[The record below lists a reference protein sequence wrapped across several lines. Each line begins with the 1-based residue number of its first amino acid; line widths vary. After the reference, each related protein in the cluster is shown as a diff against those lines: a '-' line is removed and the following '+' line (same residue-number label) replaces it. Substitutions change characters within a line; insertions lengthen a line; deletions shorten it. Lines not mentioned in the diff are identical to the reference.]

1 MTKEIIDKDT
11 PHADIGKQKF
21 RVRKNYTAWVE
32 YDVVAD
38 SKDDA
43 ESIVM
48 EHCGIEKIE
57 WSEGYHKDH
66 PVEVYSND
74 YNLDYSGDTDMTTKI
89 AECIPYEDSSTVDY
103 SDPDWS
109 TNDLEWNQTSSGD
122 SNKIAD
128 KEEDESEEV
137 PMSERCI
144 QAEVVKIFKDKEEG
158 TYDTLTYI
166 LEGGFKG
173 FHNMD
178 SSELI
183 EEYKQIEEQWYNL
196 YECSELPFT
205 PYEEDPIHKLEE
217 EKI

>member
-1 MTKEIIDKDT
+1 
-11 PHADIGKQKF
+11 
-21 RVRKNYTAWVE
+21 
-32 YDVVAD
+32 
-38 SKDDA
+38 
-43 ESIVM
+43 VM

-128 KEEDESEEV
+128 KEEE
-137 PMSERCI
+137 M
-144 QAEVVKIFKDKEEG
+144 
-158 TYDTLTYI
+158 
-166 LEGGFKG
+166 
-173 FHNMD
+173 
-178 SSELI
+178 
-183 EEYKQIEEQWYNL
+183 
-196 YECSELPFT
+196 PF
-205 PYEEDPIHKLEE
+205 
-217 EKI
+217 